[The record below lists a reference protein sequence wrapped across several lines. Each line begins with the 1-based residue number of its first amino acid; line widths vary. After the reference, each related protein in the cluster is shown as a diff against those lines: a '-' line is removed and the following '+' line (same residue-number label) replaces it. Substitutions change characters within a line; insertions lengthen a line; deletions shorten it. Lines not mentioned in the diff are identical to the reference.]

1 VVRFY
6 GVSQWGDLLNLV
18 VEYVPDGSLDE
29 YLREHIDELPLNVL
43 IDMCK
48 NVASGIPRSL
58 SLSLPPS
65 LSPHDTT
72 LPSHLIPSPRGGG
85 GDHCRQV

>member
-1 VVRFY
+1 MVRFY

-48 NVASGIPRSL
+48 NVASGIPRSP
-58 SLSLPPS
+58 SPP
-65 LSPHDTT
+65 LLHTT
-72 LPSHLIPSPRGGG
+72 QDLPSHHLPAG

>member
-1 VVRFY
+1 VVRFF

-48 NVASGIPRSL
+48 NVASGPLYASIATP
-58 SLSLPPS
+58 PPS
-65 LSPHDTT
+65 L
-72 LPSHLIPSPRGGG
+72 PSLLLLLLLGASLL
-85 GDHCRQV
+85 